1 MATFKVTGFRSWNL
15 NADSLDA
22 MIAFY
27 RNVLGAEEVQ
37 RQTIGSAAV
46 ARLRLGPVGIGLFDA
61 SQGPRPGI
69 PHHTFD
75 FEGPADAE
83 TLVRELEARGVKV
96 EGVRRHG
103 EGPGYSVYI
112 NDPSGNR
119 IELSTDP
126 A

>member
-1 MATFKVTGFRSWNL
+1 MAMFKVTGFRSWNL
-15 NADSLDA
+15 NADNLDA

-27 RNVLGAEEVQ
+27 RNVLGAEEGQ
-37 RQTIGSAAV
+37 RQTIGGAAV

-61 SQGPRPGI
+61 APGPRPGI

-83 TLVRELEARGVKV
+83 TLVQELEARGVKV

-103 EGPGYSVYI
+103 AGPGYSVYI

-126 A
+126 S